1 MQPLQTSINKFN
13 YFRSNTP
20 ISMKLL
26 QISMLMILWPKLT
39 WSQFWNI
46 LRWTSRATSNRILAP
61 RWLEIWKFLL
71 WLHLS
76 FKDNKIKHVP
86 ILFVQNE
93 SATTRDI
100 GVSHEFQLWSWTP
113 FTRVTYIFCSPTV
126 NLKTFV
132 ICSLL
137 KWIIRIKFIKYWTI
151 YMYTF
156 RNIDFL
162 VPQNNS

>member
-1 MQPLQTSINKFN
+1 MQPLLSSINNFN

-26 QISMLMILWPKLT
+26 LISMLMILWPKLT

-46 LRWTSRATSNRILAP
+46 LRWTSRATSSRILAP

-76 FKDNKIKHVP
+76 FKDNKIKYVP

-126 NLKTFV
+126 NLKKLLLFV
-132 ICSLL
+132 LCLSEL
-137 KWIIRIKFIKYWTI
+137 
-151 YMYTF
+151 
-156 RNIDFL
+156 
-162 VPQNNS
+162 